1 MKNETLKKWEQI
13 KEKNQQKTQEQ
24 QQEEDMINGQDEGE
38 VVKMF
43 NIKVEIIS
51 PLFICPLS
59 EADCWCLS
67 LGHLTIFSERDE

>member
-24 QQEEDMINGQDEGE
+24 QQEEDMVNGQDESE

-43 NIKVEIIS
+43 NIKV
-51 PLFICPLS
+51 
-59 EADCWCLS
+59 
-67 LGHLTIFSERDE
+67 